1 MAELFTNQELTEI
14 EQRAQ
19 QLAVEQEDASL
30 RTALQVLGEAA
41 ANLRVKLPAEGGE
54 RAGSG

>member
-1 MAELFTNQELTEI
+1 VAELFTNEELAEI

-19 QLAVEQEDASL
+19 QLAVEQEDASM

-41 ANLRVKLPAEGGE
+41 ANLRAKVPAETGE
-54 RAGSG
+54 RGE